1 MNSIDIKQLAKL
13 LSLNPSTISRAL
25 SDHPDISAK
34 TKERVKQAAK
44 EFNYIPNL
52 HAKYF
57 RQKNSGLIALILPEF
72 NMFFT
77 HKMIDGINSVLENSG
92 YSIIIFISNNNLDK
106 EIEIIRHCI
115 SWHVDGVFLS
125 LSEQTENLD
134 HLQPL
139 QNASIP
145 VVLIDKVI
153 STDQYVTVTI
163 DDAKTSAEATNHLFV
178 QNRKKIFGIF
188 GNPMLEITKRRI
200 EGFKTALSEAGLNYS
215 EQGIVCIENLQNI
228 EVELQNSLL
237 HTYDGVFIMSDEL
250 LIHAYHYLMTENF
263 LPDNISTI
271 AISDGVLPHRLFPR
285 MNHIL
290 HSGFDLGKKASEVLL
305 SYISDKDKDKEIFH
319 FKIETQIVVL
329 DSESELKM

>member
-1 MNSIDIKQLAKL
+1 MNSIDIKQLAKI

-25 SDHPDISAK
+25 SDHPDISVK
-34 TKERVKQAAK
+34 TKERVKQAAE

-92 YSIIIFISNNNLDK
+92 YSIIIFISNNQLNK
-106 EIEIIRHCI
+106 EIEITRHCI

-139 QNASIP
+139 KNANIP

-153 STDQYVTVTI
+153 FTDQFVTVTI
-163 DDAKTSAEATNHLFV
+163 DDAKTALEATKYLIN
-178 QNRKKIFGIF
+178 QNRKKIFGVF
-188 GNPMLEITKRRI
+188 GNPKLEISKSRM
-200 EGFKTALSEAGLNYS
+200 EGFKTALLAAGHHYS
-215 EQGIVCIENLQNI
+215 EQNIVCIENLQNMEI
-228 EVELQNSLL
+228 ELQKSLS
-237 HTYDGVFIMSDEL
+237 HSYDGIFIMSDEL
-250 LIHAYHYLMTENF
+250 LIHAYHFMMKQSF
-263 LPDNISTI
+263 LPDNINMI
-271 AISDGVLPHRLFPR
+271 AISDGVIPHHLFPR
-285 MNHIL
+285 VDHIL

-305 SYISDKDKDKEIFH
+305 SYIAHKDKEISH
-319 FKIETQIVVL
+319 FKIETQIIVFNTVS
-329 DSESELKM
+329 D

>member
-1 MNSIDIKQLAKL
+1 MNSIDIKQLAKI

-34 TKERVKQAAK
+34 TKERVKQAAE

-92 YSIIIFISNNNLDK
+92 YSIIIFISNNQLNK
-106 EIEIIRHCI
+106 EIEITRHCI

-139 QNASIP
+139 KNANIP
-145 VVLIDKVI
+145 VVLLDKVI
-153 STDQYVTVTI
+153 FTDQFVTVTI
-163 DDAKTSAEATNHLFV
+163 DDAKTALEATKYLLN
-178 QNRKKIFGIF
+178 QSRKKIFGVF
-188 GNPMLEITKRRI
+188 GNPKLEISKRRI
-200 EGFKTALSEAGLNYS
+200 EGFKTALLAAGHHYS
-215 EQGIVCIENLQNI
+215 EQNIVCIENLQNMEI
-228 EVELQNSLL
+228 ELQKSLS
-237 HTYDGVFIMSDEL
+237 HSYDGIFIMSDEL
-250 LIHAYHYLMTENF
+250 LIHAYHFMMKQSF
-263 LPDNISTI
+263 LPDNISMI
-271 AISDGVLPHRLFPR
+271 VISDGVIPHHLFPR
-285 MNHIL
+285 VNHIL

-305 SYISDKDKDKEIFH
+305 SYIAHKDNEISH
-319 FKIETQIVVL
+319 FKIETQIKVFNTL
-329 DSESELKM
+329 SD

>member
-1 MNSIDIKQLAKL
+1 MNSIDIKQLAKI
-13 LSLNPSTISRAL
+13 LSLNPSTVSRAL

-34 TKERVKQAAK
+34 TKERVKQAAE

-92 YSIIIFISNNNLDK
+92 YSIIIFISNNQLNK
-106 EIEIIRHCI
+106 EIEITRHCI

-139 QNASIP
+139 KNANIP
-145 VVLIDKVI
+145 IVLIDKAI
-153 STDQYVTVTI
+153 FTDQFVTVTI
-163 DDAKTSAEATNHLFV
+163 DDAKTALEATKYLLS
-178 QNRKKIFGIF
+178 QSRKKIFGVF
-188 GNPMLEITKRRI
+188 GNPKLEISKRRI
-200 EGFKTALSEAGLNYS
+200 EGFKTALFAAGHNYS
-215 EQGIVCIENLQNI
+215 EQNIVCIENLQNMEI
-228 EVELQNSLL
+228 ELQKSLI
-237 HTYDGVFIMSDEL
+237 HSYDGIFIMSDEL
-250 LIHAYHYLMTENF
+250 LIHAYHFMMKQSF
-263 LPDNISTI
+263 LPDNISLIT
-271 AISDGVLPHRLFPR
+271 ISDGVIPHHLYPR
-285 MNHIL
+285 VNHIL

-305 SYISDKDKDKEIFH
+305 SYIVHKDKEISH
-319 FKIETQIVVL
+319 FKIETQIIVTRCAV
-329 DSESELKM
+329 

>member
-1 MNSIDIKQLAKL
+1 MNSIDIKQLAKI
-13 LSLNPSTISRAL
+13 LSLNPSTVSRAL

-34 TKERVKQAAK
+34 TKERVKQAAE

-92 YSIIIFISNNNLDK
+92 YSIIIFISNNQLNK
-106 EIEIIRHCI
+106 EIEITRHCI

-139 QNASIP
+139 KNANIP
-145 VVLIDKVI
+145 IVLIDKAI
-153 STDQYVTVTI
+153 FTDQFVTVTI
-163 DDAKTSAEATNHLFV
+163 DDAKTALEATKYLLS
-178 QNRKKIFGIF
+178 QSRKKIFGVF
-188 GNPMLEITKRRI
+188 GNPKLEISKRRI
-200 EGFKTALSEAGLNYS
+200 EGFKTALFAAGHHYS
-215 EQGIVCIENLQNI
+215 EQNIVCIENLQNMEI
-228 EVELQNSLL
+228 ELQKSLI
-237 HTYDGVFIMSDEL
+237 HSYDGIFIMSDEL
-250 LIHAYHYLMTENF
+250 LIHAYHFMMKQSF
-263 LPDNISTI
+263 LPDNISLIT
-271 AISDGVLPHRLFPR
+271 ISDGVIPHHLYPR
-285 MNHIL
+285 VNHIL

-305 SYISDKDKDKEIFH
+305 SYIVHKDKEISH
-319 FKIETQIVVL
+319 FKIETQIIVFNTVL
-329 DSESELKM
+329 D